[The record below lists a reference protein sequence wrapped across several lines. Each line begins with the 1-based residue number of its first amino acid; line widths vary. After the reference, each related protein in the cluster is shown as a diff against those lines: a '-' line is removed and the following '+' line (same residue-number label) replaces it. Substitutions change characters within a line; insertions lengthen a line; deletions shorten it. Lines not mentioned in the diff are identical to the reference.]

1 MIHEKK
7 KSIINN
13 CLYLQSQLPS
23 LLKFLYCQNYFEES
37 LWQRQEEV
45 EQNISSSSRERTIA
59 WNSCIKGNKQTK
71 VSGKIAN

>member
-1 MIHEKK
+1 MKK
-7 KSIINN
+7 KKTINN
-13 CLYLQSQLPS
+13 YLSLQSQLPS
-23 LLKFLYCQNYFEES
+23 FLKFLYCQNCFKES

-59 WNSCIKGNKQTK
+59 WNSCKKGNKQTK